1 MMGIKRLLQ
10 QQQLANKEKEIIRE
24 NQQVSET
31 NISSCD
37 QNLEVDSSTVND
49 RTVNEVTKDS
59 KESNENNSS
68 CCSQQLLG
76 RLLLRKKIQGIAL
89 SQEIVMIENRK
100 MRQIWVTRLFCKL
113 LI

>member
-76 RLLLRKKIQGIAL
+76 EVTAEEKDPGDSTESRNSDDRKSKNATDMGDTTVL
-89 SQEIVMIENRK
+89 
-100 MRQIWVTRLFCKL
+100 
-113 LI
+113 